1 MNENANLYFDKNAY
15 ILRANVKEKPK
26 IDLQHIEKVVY
37 PVNYDNMPE
46 HYDKNMF
53 LEKKPKPMPPP
64 KPSFDISKL
73 LPLLFN
79 KGDISSL
86 LPNLLSGLG
95 MGGDVANLLKNFAP
109 IKKVEAKVIDDF
121 SKDSISKYPKIE

>member
-1 MNENANLYFDKNAY
+1 MNENANFYFDKNAF
-15 ILRANVKEKPK
+15 ILKGKTPEKPK

-37 PVNYDNMPE
+37 PVNYENMPE

-53 LEKKPKPMPPP
+53 AEKRSPTPPP
-64 KPSFDISKL
+64 KSNFDISKL

-86 LPNLLSGLG
+86 LPNLLSGMG
-95 MGGDVANLLKNFAP
+95 MGGELTNLLKNFAP
-109 IKKVEAKVIDDF
+109 IKKVEAKVVDNF